1 MIKITLLSQ
10 LTQLLPRNKFQKVV
24 NKYNSN
30 KHSKGLDSWTHL
42 ISMVFCHIAQANSV
56 RDISNGLRSITGNL
70 NHLGLSK
77 SPSKSSMSYIN
88 QHRDWRLFKDYYFE
102 LLEHLKSR
110 YNFKRVKLTALKR
123 KIFILDST
131 TIPLC
136 LSLFDWARFR
146 KKKGAVKLH
155 LLLDYDGCLPVFA
168 HVTDGKK
175 HDVQVAKQI
184 SLPSGSVILIDK
196 AYVDFQWLNNL
207 DSNGCFFVTRAKENM
222 DYDIVNDYV
231 IYQKDE
237 HCILQDM
244 DILLEGV
251 VTSKKY
257 PKKLR
262 VIRFWDEQHK
272 RELTFLTNNLSWTAT
287 TIAKLYKARWEI
299 EIFFKHI
306 KQNLKIK
313 SFVGTSENAVMI
325 QIWTA
330 LITML
335 LLLFL
340 KAKANYKWHL
350 SNLITFIRLNLF
362 VKIDLFFWLNNPFYK
377 PKQKPNFQMEL
388 FSG

>member
-1 MIKITLLSQ
+1 MIKITLFSQ
-10 LTQLLPRNKFQKVV
+10 LVQLLPRNKFQKVV
-24 NKYNSN
+24 NKYQSN

-42 ISMVFCHIAQANSV
+42 ISMVFCQIAQANSV

-70 NHLGLSK
+70 NHLGLEK

-88 QHRDWRLFKDYYFE
+88 KHRDWRVFKDYYFE
-102 LLEHLKSR
+102 LLEYLKGQ
-110 YNFKRVKLTALKR
+110 YNFKRIKLTALKR

-136 LSLFDWARFR
+136 LSLYDWARFR
-146 KKKGAVKLH
+146 RKKGAVKLH

-196 AYVDFQWLNNL
+196 AYIDFQWLNIL
-207 DSNGCFFVTRAKENM
+207 DSNGCFFVTRAKDNM
-222 DYDIVNDYV
+222 DYEIVNDYN
-231 IYQKDE
+231 IYKKDE
-237 HCILQDM
+237 HCVLQDM

-257 PKKLR
+257 HKKLR
-262 VIRFWDEQHK
+262 VIRFWDEQQK

-340 KAKANYKWHL
+340 KAKATYKWHL

-362 VKIDLFFWLNNPFYK
+362 VKIDLFFWLNRPFYK
-377 PKQKPNFQMEL
+377 PEQKQTNQMAL